1 MVEIEEALR
10 AEVSRVCRNYY
21 LQVWNET
28 LNQAGVEASSK
39 LRRAECVYYPP
50 AISALAF
57 ASSKVDTPSEVV
69 ELKKDSPEKV
79 PLPSG
84 SPLKEAEQLGFVEKE
99 ADMTK
104 GVAPDATKPSTA
116 LQDPSK
122 EKKVPPRMEIVLA
135 TLPMPIKGDLKGKD

>member
-1 MVEIEEALR
+1 MCIL
-10 AEVSRVCRNYY
+10 
-21 LQVWNET
+21 
-28 LNQAGVEASSK
+28 
-39 LRRAECVYYPP
+39 PP
-50 AISALAF
+50 AIRAPAF

-116 LQDPSK
+116 L
-122 EKKVPPRMEIVLA
+122 
-135 TLPMPIKGDLKGKD
+135 

>member
-1 MVEIEEALR
+1 M
-10 AEVSRVCRNYY
+10 VCRNYC

-28 LNQAGVEASSK
+28 LNQARVEASSK
-39 LRRAECVYYPP
+39 LRRAECVYYPLVIRAP
-50 AISALAF
+50 AF
-57 ASSKVDTPSEVV
+57 ASSKVGTPSEVA

-84 SPLKEAEQLGFVEKE
+84 SPPKEAEQLGFPEKE
-99 ADMTK
+99 ANMTK

-116 LQDPSK
+116 LQDPLK

-135 TLPMPIKGDLKGKD
+135 TLPMPIKGDPKGKD